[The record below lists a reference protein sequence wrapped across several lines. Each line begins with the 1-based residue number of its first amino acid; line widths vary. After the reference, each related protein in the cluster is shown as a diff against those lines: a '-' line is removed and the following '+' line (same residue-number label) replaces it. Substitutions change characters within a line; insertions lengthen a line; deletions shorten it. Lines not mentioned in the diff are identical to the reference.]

1 MIRTRCIV
9 IFICNAPSPC
19 SVSLDHC
26 CTFTTLSVIVQCFR
40 ISESWF
46 DSSGLITRMICEDTI
61 IKARKRKSLSGRRYW
76 RNFKIFT
83 QAHSLGEWV
92 GHTFVV
98 VYIRACSNSVHSE
111 TTFNGIQGDP
121 GVLLW
126 TSIYAAR
133 HCFSLLSRLTYNRWV
148 DQRAQRVSQ
157 SQSGL
162 VYVMCGTLRIS
173 RHLRSITPSPLFT
186 SENCIVPIVF
196 T

>member
-1 MIRTRCIV
+1 MLNYDKDKMHSNIYLQCPLPLQC
-9 IFICNAPSPC
+9 FFG
-19 SVSLDHC
+19 SLLH
-26 CTFTTLSVIVQCFR
+26 FYNTLSVIVQCFR

-46 DSSGLITRMICEDTI
+46 DSSGLITRMIGEDTI

-111 TTFNGIQGDP
+111 TTFNGIQRDP
-121 GVLLW
+121 VFFLLW
-126 TSIYAAR
+126 TSIYAATY
-133 HCFSLLSRLTYNRWV
+133 CFSILSRLTYNRWV

-162 VYVMCGTLRIS
+162 VCAMSGRYIK
-173 RHLRSITPSPLFT
+173 
-186 SENCIVPIVF
+186 N
-196 T
+196 